1 MCKIYVDSSKTYSCK
16 LDRLIFPGLTY
27 AYRYFRSK
35 NFVQI
40 FLICKLTALL
50 EYFDLFNNLSKKFS
64 YDLCM
69 QNLFTAKIILCMN
82 VCM

>member
-1 MCKIYVDSSKTYSCK
+1 MRTDI
-16 LDRLIFPGLTY
+16 
-27 AYRYFRSK
+27 
-35 NFVQI
+35 I